1 MLNSNDLTG
10 NDDYG
15 PGPYTV
21 RIPAGTTVVP
31 FDIPIVDD
39 NILEGNEDFD
49 IIIVPGS
56 LPDDVSVG
64 NPGRATVNIIDDDR
78 KY

>member
-1 MLNSNDLTG
+1 M
-10 NDDYG
+10 
-15 PGPYTV
+15 
-21 RIPAGTTVVP
+21 VP
-31 FDIPIVDD
+31 FDIPIADD
-39 NILEGNEDFD
+39 DILEGNENFD

-78 KY
+78 K

>member
-1 MLNSNDLTG
+1 MLTNNDPTG

-15 PGPYTV
+15 PGPNTV
-21 RIPAGTTVVP
+21 IIPAGATMVP

-39 NILEGNEDFD
+39 NILEDNEDFD

-64 NPGRATVNIIDDDR
+64 NPGRATVNIIDDDC
-78 KY
+78 K